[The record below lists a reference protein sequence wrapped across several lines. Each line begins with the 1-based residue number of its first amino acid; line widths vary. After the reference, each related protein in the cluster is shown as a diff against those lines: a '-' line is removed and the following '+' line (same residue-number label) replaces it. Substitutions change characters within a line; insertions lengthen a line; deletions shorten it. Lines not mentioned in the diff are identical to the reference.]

1 MDMKE
6 SISSLIFAG
15 PRCSD
20 IPELLAIRDI
30 FQKKYGK
37 DFVAAATDLRPD
49 SGVNRL
55 VYNPFS
61 FMFLLILVIV

>member
-6 SISSLIFAG
+6 AISSLIFAG

-55 VYNPFS
+55 VYNPF
-61 FMFLLILVIV
+61 